1 MKLSDLRSAAVA
13 TILPVML
20 AGCATMIPPPPIDE
34 AAAQRAAGRHYQ
46 ETIDLGGRISVQYQ
60 GRYKEEQLHGGF
72 TWQQTP
78 IKTGIALLSPLGQ
91 TMSVIHVGPEGAS
104 LIQGGQTMHATDVD
118 TLTSDR
124 LGWPLPVAGMRD
136 WLQGFAR
143 DANGKRFVAT
153 PDNSSVTTPDGWK
166 IRYVAW
172 QNADEHAQQIRPRR
186 IDLARTTEQA
196 GEVSI
201 RIIIDSWQTAQV
213 PPAR

>member
-1 MKLSDLRSAAVA
+1 MRLSNLRSAAFA
-13 TILPVML
+13 AILPAML
-20 AGCATMIPPPPIDE
+20 AGCASMIPPPPIDE
-34 AAAQRAAGRHYQ
+34 AAVQRAAGRSYH

-60 GRYKEEQLHGGF
+60 GRYKEELLHGGF
-72 TWQQTP
+72 TWQQTSL
-78 IKTGIALLSPLGQ
+78 KTAISLLSPLGQ

-104 LIQGGQTMHATDVD
+104 LNQGGQTMHAADVD

-136 WLQGFAR
+136 WLQGFAL
-143 DANGKRFVAT
+143 DANGKPFVAT

-172 QNADEHAQQIRPRR
+172 QNADEQTQQIRPRR
-186 IDLARTTEQA
+186 IDLARTTAQA

-201 RIIIDSWQTAQV
+201 RVIIDSWQTPQV